1 MQQVIVLLFV
11 FHQLKAVWPFSSE
24 DNTKYC
30 RLLDIF
36 MFFQCFSASSM
47 DGPVGKFQ
55 WSEIFSQAHLAPT
68 IFQNLKSPFF
78 LIQIFALNYNR
89 SSWPRQSALACC
101 HVIGWLHY
109 IQQSATSVYIIFD
122 CYYNRFSY
130 FLSVVSTTLTPNQQN
145 QYLWSVCVFS
155 ANHMLNY
162 CCKSGRLHQL
172 HISITNVN
180 MLLAVVA
187 PPGTLQC
194 SFF

>member
-89 SSWPRQSALACC
+89 SSWPRQNAF
-101 HVIGWLHY
+101 
-109 IQQSATSVYIIFD
+109 IQSICFLIWVHSDQFCLRLFYLFASNIYPKCFHHAPKNWPAGLERFL
-122 CYYNRFSY
+122 YNMSRK
-130 FLSVVSTTLTPNQQN
+130 
-145 QYLWSVCVFS
+145 W
-155 ANHMLNY
+155 
-162 CCKSGRLHQL
+162 KSPTVDWKQGIWNWEGDLKKK
-172 HISITNVN
+172 SI
-180 MLLAVVA
+180 
-187 PPGTLQC
+187 
-194 SFF
+194 